1 MEIRKCQDFT
11 LMDFPRGAC
20 CIVNARGKKGM
31 QELSD
36 LGRGSCKSSDMLITS
51 RAKPQAEL
59 LKLGN

>member
-20 CIVNARGKKGM
+20 CFVNAHGKKGM